1 MRQLLLSHL
10 VSKLNS
16 LDIYNI
22 FIDMKTQISKCFVS
36 AHTVM
41 DRVCSNAEFLF
52 LTFFLSWRGDGDN
65 NNYNKMCSYIFY
77 VVVSLRT
84 VVVFVTSFLRS
95 VSCIYV
101 CGKVNVCL

>member
-41 DRVCSNAEFLF
+41 DRGVFKRRVFVFQL
-52 LTFFLSWRGDGDN
+52 FFLSWRGDGDNNN

-101 CGKVNVCL
+101 W

>member
-1 MRQLLLSHL
+1 MFKRRVFVFQL
-10 VSKLNS
+10 
-16 LDIYNI
+16 
-22 FIDMKTQISKCFVS
+22 F
-36 AHTVM
+36 
-41 DRVCSNAEFLF
+41 
-52 LTFFLSWRGDGDN
+52 FFLGEGMVIIIIIIIIKCVR
-65 NNYNKMCSYIFY
+65 IFFY

>member
-1 MRQLLLSHL
+1 MGPVVGAQVPNQVGINMRQLLLSHL

-52 LTFFLSWRGDGDN
+52 FNFF
-65 NNYNKMCSYIFY
+65 
-77 VVVSLRT
+77 
-84 VVVFVTSFLRS
+84 SFLER
-95 VSCIYV
+95 
-101 CGKVNVCL
+101 GW

>member
-41 DRVCSNAEFLF
+41 DRGVFKRRVFVFQLF
-52 LTFFLSWRGDGDN
+52 FFLGEGMVIIIIIIIIKCVR
-65 NNYNKMCSYIFY
+65 IFFM
-77 VVVSLRT
+77 LLFR
-84 VVVFVTSFLRS
+84 
-95 VSCIYV
+95 
-101 CGKVNVCL
+101 